1 MSDGFVL
8 LLGGARS
15 GKSSLAERL
24 AATYQGE
31 VSVLATAEAID
42 DDDMSDR
49 IARHRHDRPDDW
61 LTIEEPLHVASA
73 AGRAAGCLIVDCM
86 TVWLGNAM
94 HHGWGEERITGEVSA
109 LTSVLRSRP
118 EPSVVVSN
126 EVGLGIHPE
135 TALGREYRDILG
147 RVNAR
152 LAAASRESYFVLAGR
167 SLRLD
172 AVEPTLGGGSHG

>member
-1 MSDGFVL
+1 MGDGFIL

-24 AATYQGE
+24 AATHQGE
-31 VSVLATAEAID
+31 VSVLATAEAI

-73 AGRAAGCLIVDCM
+73 AGRATGCLIVDCM

-94 HHGWGEERITGEVSA
+94 HHGWDEERITGEVSA

-152 LAAASRESYFVLAGR
+152 LAAASRESYFVVAGR
-167 SLRLD
+167 VLRLD
-172 AVEPTLGGGSHG
+172 AVEPTLGGGLHG